1 MEWMIPVILT
11 IITAA
16 TPLVFAAVGEL
27 IVEKSGVLNLGVEGM
42 MLTGAISAFGIQ
54 YATGSATLAIIGAMI
69 CAAGMA
75 LIFGFLTLTMLANQV
90 ATGLALTIF
99 GIGLSALI
107 GHAYSGVSL
116 TALPKGIPGLEDI
129 PVIGQLLFGHDVL
142 VYASFVL
149 VAVVAWFLNKSRG
162 GLILRA
168 VGDNHDAAHSIGYSV
183 IGIRYLAVLFGGAM
197 AGVGGAYLSIAYTP
211 LWVEEMTAGRGW
223 IALALVVFSTW
234 KPWRAM
240 LGAYIFGGITIIQL
254 NIQGFGVNISSQLL
268 SMLPYLATIAVLVII
283 SRDKALVKMNAPACL
298 GKVFHAAA

>member
-1 MEWMIPVILT
+1 MTVVPWSV
-11 IITAA
+11 
-16 TPLVFAAVGEL
+16 
-27 IVEKSGVLNLGVEGM
+27 
-42 MLTGAISAFGIQ
+42 
-54 YATGSATLAIIGAMI
+54 
-69 CAAGMA
+69 
-75 LIFGFLTLTMLANQV
+75 
-90 ATGLALTIF
+90 
-99 GIGLSALI
+99 
-107 GHAYSGVSL
+107 
-116 TALPKGIPGLEDI
+116 
-129 PVIGQLLFGHDVL
+129 
-142 VYASFVL
+142 